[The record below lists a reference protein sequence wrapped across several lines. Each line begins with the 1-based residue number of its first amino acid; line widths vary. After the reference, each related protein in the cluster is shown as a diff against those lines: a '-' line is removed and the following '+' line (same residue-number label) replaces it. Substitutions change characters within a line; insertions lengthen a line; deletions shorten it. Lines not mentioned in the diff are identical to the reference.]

1 MFKLRLHASIKSNL
15 AWRSRHKKIRDRL
28 RSRLRSTQKKLGI
41 DRDQARLRSRL
52 NQRIKNINSLL
63 NMRSQ
68 CQDKYQHVVVLTTGV
83 KYTTLEQENYAPQ
96 MPIYLI

>member
-28 RSRLRSTQKKLGI
+28 RSRLRV
-41 DRDQARLRSRL
+41 RL

-63 NMRSQ
+63 NMKSQ
-68 CQDKYQHVVVLTTGV
+68 CQGKYQHVYSVF
-83 KYTTLEQENYAPQ
+83 KYF
-96 MPIYLI
+96 LIPFRDV